1 MSNIKDQRN
10 VINQHIQKYFSE
22 RGSKEFVPGV
32 TKIHYAEPIFGAQ
45 EVTGV
50 LSSLLDGWLVIGN
63 HAKMFE
69 RMFTESMGSS
79 YCVTVNSGSSANLL
93 AWACLRNPR
102 IDNRLHTGDE
112 IITSALSHPATINA
126 ILFNRLKPVLVDV
139 DPETYNIDP
148 LLVEKAISKKT
159 RGIFPTHFLGN
170 PCDMTKLQDIV
181 RDNALHMVEDCCDA
195 HGAEYGNS
203 KVGTFGE
210 MGTFSFYAAHMI
222 TMGEGGAI
230 IGNNLRYEAVL
241 KSLRGWGAMCST
253 CKYTPC
259 KVAVDPNYKCPMR
272 FKMGI
277 KGLEH
282 YDSRHLFIDI
292 GYNLKIVEMQAA
304 FGIGQI
310 KRMPSFIKAR
320 RENWKS
326 ITKFLKD
333 YDEYLVIQKP
343 TPKSK
348 PAWFAVGITVRPDA
362 PFGRF
367 ELVKWLEENK
377 IETRYFFGGN
387 VINQPAYSTTR
398 FKIAGKLK
406 NAELATRNSFFIGC
420 QPNITKE
427 MISYM
432 AEVFDHFFENLSRE
446 LG

>member
-1 MSNIKDQRN
+1 MSDIRDLRN
-10 VINQHIQKYFSE
+10 VINQHIQEYFSK
-22 RGSKEFVPGV
+22 RRTREFVPGL
-32 TKIHYAEPIFGAQ
+32 TKIHYAQPIFGAE

-50 LSSLLDGWLVIGN
+50 LSSLLDGWLVVGN
-63 HAKMFE
+63 RARIFEKMFAE
-69 RMFTESMGSS
+69 FMGSN

-93 AWACLRNPR
+93 TWACLRNSR
-102 IDNRLHTGDE
+102 IDNHLETGDE
-112 IITSALSHPATINA
+112 IITSGLSHPATINA
-126 ILFNRLKPVLVDV
+126 ILFNGLKPVLVDV
-139 DPETYNIDP
+139 EPETHNIDP
-148 LLVEKAISKKT
+148 RLVEKAISERT

-170 PCDMTKLQDIV
+170 PCNMSKLRDIA
-181 RDNALHMVEDCCDA
+181 RDNALYMVEDCCDA
-195 HGAEYGNS
+195 HGAEYGNA

-210 MGTFSFYAAHMI
+210 MGTFSFYAAHEI

-230 IGNNLRYEAVL
+230 IGDDTKHQHIL

-253 CKYTPC
+253 CPHTPC
-259 KVAVDPNYKCPMR
+259 KVAVDPSYKCPMR

-304 FGIGQI
+304 FGIEQI

-320 RENWKS
+320 RENWRS

-333 YDEYLVIQKP
+333 YDEYLILQKP
-343 TPKSK
+343 TPNSN

-362 PFGRF
+362 PFKRH

-377 IETRYFFGGN
+377 IETRHFFGGN
-387 VINQPAYSTTR
+387 VVNQPAYTNTR
-398 FKIAGKLK
+398 LKIIGELK
-406 NAELATRNSFFIGC
+406 NAELTTTNSFFIGC

-432 AEVFDHFFENLSRE
+432 AEVFDRFFENLS
-446 LG
+446 